1 MKQKS
6 VGLEYDRK
14 VVFYLPMPQFQ
25 YIVIVGCGRL
35 GSLLASTLSRQGS
48 NVVIV
53 DREESTFD
61 LLSMDFTGFQIL
73 GDAAELAVLREAKIN
88 KADCLLAVTGNDNL
102 NLMVAQ
108 IAKILFAVPTV
119 LVRVFDPQREELYR
133 DLGLVTI
140 SPTKLATEVFLQTL
154 KKQNQ

>member
-1 MKQKS
+1 
-6 VGLEYDRK
+6 
-14 VVFYLPMPQFQ
+14 MPQFQ

-35 GSLLASTLSRQGS
+35 GSLLALTLSRQGNS
-48 NVVIV
+48 VVII
-53 DREESTFD
+53 DRDESTFD
-61 LLSMDFTGFQIL
+61 LLSLDFTGFQIS

-88 KADCLLAVTGNDNL
+88 KADCLIAVTGNDNL

-108 IAKILFAVPTV
+108 IAKILFAVPAV

-140 SPTKLATEVFLQTL
+140 SPTKLAAEVFLQTL
-154 KKQNQ
+154 KQKNQ

>member
-1 MKQKS
+1 MS
-6 VGLEYDRK
+6 
-14 VVFYLPMPQFQ
+14 QFK

-35 GSLLASTLSRQGS
+35 GSRLALTLSRQGN
-48 NVVIV
+48 NVVII
-53 DREESTFD
+53 DHNKSTFEI
-61 LLSMDFTGFQIL
+61 LSLDFTGFQIT
-73 GDAAELAVLREAKIN
+73 GDAAELAVLHEAQIN

-108 IAKILFAVPTV
+108 IAKIVFSVSTV

-154 KKQNQ
+154 EQQN